1 MESSQGF
8 NCDQYDR
15 NFKTD
20 HGMKIPAGKA
30 HKSEDEPENI
40 RDYGKTQVFGTFPAC
55 RKQR

>member
-30 HKSEDEPENI
+30 HNSEDEPENV
-40 RDYGKTQVFGTFPAC
+40 RDYGKRQVFGTFPAC